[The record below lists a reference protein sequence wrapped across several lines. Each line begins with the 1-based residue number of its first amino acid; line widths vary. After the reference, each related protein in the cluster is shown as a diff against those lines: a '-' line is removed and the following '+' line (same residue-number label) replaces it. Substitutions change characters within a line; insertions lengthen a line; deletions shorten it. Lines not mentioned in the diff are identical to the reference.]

1 MPGLRFARST
11 STGWKWFS
19 GPAGGEPAVD
29 TATPPV
35 SAARTRV
42 GGIGGATKEQTAAA
56 LPLIRSAPGGFT
68 ALRARWVD
76 LQPSPGPLAT
86 AEVASLAAS
95 LEWAQDLGLPVLLRV
110 EVDPSWLPAAWWS
123 PGYLDARRDLMAALA
138 AAPGVG
144 DCPALAVVGSGMPL
158 SHGFSD
164 ATVRAGALA
173 AGYTLEDDLAATRS
187 TLDAMADVWAP
198 LDVSTMLTLVPH
210 EGVLPDG
217 SLETSVDRSVEMG
230 EYLIARLGSLAVL
243 SLGGFTS
250 AASGPLVDWAASEV
264 ATPLHVR
271 MASLARHTAD
281 GVTPAMTV
289 ERAIAI
295 AACSVEL
302 SPGATD
308 GWSTEQAAD
317 FNARLRANLAV

>member
-1 MPGLRFARST
+1 MAGLRFARST
-11 STGWKWFS
+11 PTGWKWFS
-19 GPAGGEPAVD
+19 GPAGGEPATD
-29 TATPPV
+29 TATPPT
-35 SAARTRV
+35 SSARTRV
-42 GGIGGATKEQTAAA
+42 GGIGGATKEQTSTA

-68 ALRARWVD
+68 ALRSRWVD
-76 LQPSPGPLAT
+76 LQPSPGALAP
-86 AEVASLAAS
+86 AAVASLAAS
-95 LEWAQDLGLPVLLRV
+95 LEWAQDLGLPALLRV
-110 EVDPSWLPAAWWS
+110 EDDPAWLPAAWWS

-144 DCPALAVVGSGMPL
+144 DSPALAVVGTGMPL
-158 SHGFSD
+158 AHGFTD
-164 ATVRAGALA
+164 PAVRAGVLA

-187 TLDAMADVWAP
+187 TLDVMADVWSP
-198 LDVSTMLTLVPH
+198 LDVSTMLTLVAH

-217 SLETSVDRSVEMG
+217 SLEASPARSIEVG
-230 EYLIARLGSLAVL
+230 QYLIDRMGTLAVL
-243 SLGGFTS
+243 SLGGMTS
-250 AASGPLVDWAASEV
+250 ATSGTLVDWAAGEV

-317 FNARLRANLAV
+317 FNARLRANLGV